1 MRAYFAE
8 IHALHSFTTQ
18 RGTDRWRGRRLAR
31 ADYQL
36 DDLVF
41 LDCFLGHGV
50 GFLMVATPSLGASE
64 VRNREWRKVSS
75 LGILKHYFVPLAP
88 LQDLGYLRFV
98 TVRPLGTTRKLGKVS
113 KTVLLILTCSLHNQ
127 IPSCGVF

>member
-18 RGTDRWRGRRLAR
+18 RRTNRRRGRRLAR

-36 DDLVF
+36 DNLVF
-41 LDCFLGHGV
+41 LDRFLGHGV
-50 GFLMVATPSLGASE
+50 GFLMVATPSWGASE

-75 LGILKHYFVPLAP
+75 LGVSMYFQGYNTTKGPNERPKRVQLQRRPRTCRGQPLSSGLDEASDKH
-88 LQDLGYLRFV
+88 G
-98 TVRPLGTTRKLGKVS
+98 
-113 KTVLLILTCSLHNQ
+113 
-127 IPSCGVF
+127 